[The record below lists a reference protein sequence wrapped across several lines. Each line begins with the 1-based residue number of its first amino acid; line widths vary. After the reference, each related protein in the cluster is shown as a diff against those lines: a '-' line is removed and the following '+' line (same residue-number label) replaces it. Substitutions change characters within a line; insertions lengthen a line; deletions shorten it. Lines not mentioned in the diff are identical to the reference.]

1 MWKIYNHL
9 LATQEKV
16 VLVKY
21 YKCKRDSTQ
30 FIELSISSFERE
42 TDKKYPF
49 YQTINGEKR
58 YFAYC
63 PGCDNPINI
72 INLYSDKR
80 FEEDGSKQKIHGR
93 HYPHGP
99 SDFESYDEERYTT
112 CPFAKPSSFSG
123 NTKRGNGKEANDLI
137 NLIIDH
143 ADTLYSFARSI
154 SGINISEPLF
164 GKMLK
169 NFKESEGVF
178 FRHVT
183 KFNLPYAFLY
193 MSHNQSLYYQFIY
206 EYDKNGIAKAI
217 TENSKHFNIV
227 KNQIVPKSKTNQ
239 SKSIDMYFTDHKVS
253 SKDDEPEHR
262 MTLVIKEEC
271 DGENNNI
278 CEKIIIFDNYMF
290 YKTVNKNQRVRDTAK
305 GIMK

>member
-1 MWKIYNHL
+1 M
-9 LATQEKV
+9 
-16 VLVKY
+16 KY

-30 FIELSISSFERE
+30 FIELSIPSFERE

-63 PGCDNPINI
+63 PGCDNPITI

-80 FEEDGSKQKIHGR
+80 VEENGLKQKIHGR
-93 HYPHGP
+93 HYPNRLSG
-99 SDFESYDEERYTT
+99 FELYDEERYAT

-123 NTKRGNGKEANDLI
+123 KTKRGNGKEATELI
-137 NLIIDH
+137 NLIVDH
-143 ADTLYSFARSI
+143 ADTLFSFARSI
-154 SGINISEPLF
+154 SGINISESLF
-164 GKMLK
+164 EKMLN

-193 MSHNQSLYYQFIY
+193 MSHNQNLYFQFVY
-206 EYDKNGIAKAI
+206 ENDKNGIAKAI
-217 TENSKHFNIV
+217 TENSKYFSVVN
-227 KNQIVPKSKTNQ
+227 NRIVPKSETNQ
-239 SKSIDMYFTDHKVS
+239 RKSIYMYFTDHKVS
-253 SKDDEPEHR
+253 SRDDEPEHR

-271 DGENNNI
+271 DGESNSI
-278 CEKIIIFDNYMF
+278 CEKIIMFNNYMF
-290 YKTVNKNQRVRDTAK
+290 YKTVNKNQRVRDITK
-305 GIMK
+305 SIMK